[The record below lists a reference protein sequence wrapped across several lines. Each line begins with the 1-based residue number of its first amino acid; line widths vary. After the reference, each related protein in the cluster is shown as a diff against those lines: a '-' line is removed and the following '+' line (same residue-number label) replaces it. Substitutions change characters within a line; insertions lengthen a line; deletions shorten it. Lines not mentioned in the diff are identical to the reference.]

1 MFRALILAAVIS
13 LLGALPASAEPA
25 RFKFEKG
32 QVLTYNIVQSTKV
45 VEVIIDEKTNK
56 PVEQEHYTK
65 NTVVRRWKTTDV
77 DDKGVAT
84 MEMTIVSMKL
94 ERKLPD
100 GSTDVFD
107 SSKPDDLN
115 KDEMAKNIG
124 PVLAIVRVDAM
135 GKVVEVKE
143 SKFGSNR
150 LSIDLP
156 FKLVLPEAAPK
167 EGITWERTFAIKLD
181 PPQGTGESYDAVQK
195 FSAKAPVNGFLTV
208 GVATTIKNMPKEA
221 VDQIPLMNM
230 LTEGDIYF
238 HERTGRYQAARLRT
252 KREVVNHQGEGT
264 KYAFETTYAE
274 DLKLEK

>member
-1 MFRALILAAVIS
+1 MFRALKLASLIG

-32 QVLTYNIVQSTKV
+32 QVLTYNIVQATKV
-45 VEVIIDEKTNK
+45 AEVIIDEKTNK
-56 PVEQEHYTK
+56 PEEQVHFTK
-65 NTVVRRWKTTDV
+65 NTVVRRWKIVDV

-84 MEMTIVSMKL
+84 LEMTIVSMRC

-100 GSTDVFD
+100 GSEDVFD
-107 SSKPDDLN
+107 SAKPDKLN
-115 KDEMAKNIG
+115 KDEMAKMVG
-124 PVLAIVRVDAM
+124 PVLAIVRVDTQ
-135 GKVVEVKE
+135 GKLVEVKE

-150 LSIDLP
+150 LSIELP
-156 FKLVLPEAAPK
+156 LKLVLPDASPK
-167 EGITWERTFAIKLD
+167 EGQSWEREFAIKLD

-195 FSAKAPVNGFLTV
+195 FTAKAPVNGFLTV
-208 GVATTIKNMPKEA
+208 GVATSIKDMPKEA
-221 VDQIPLMNM
+221 ADQIPLLNM
-230 LTEGDIYF
+230 LTEGDIFF

-252 KREVVNHQGEGT
+252 KREVLNHQGEGT